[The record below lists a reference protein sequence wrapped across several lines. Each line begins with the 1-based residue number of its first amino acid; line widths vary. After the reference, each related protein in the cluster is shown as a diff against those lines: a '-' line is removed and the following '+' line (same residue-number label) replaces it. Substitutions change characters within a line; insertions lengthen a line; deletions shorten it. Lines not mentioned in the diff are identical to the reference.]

1 MKKTDNYSLPQWEK
15 QDFIKME
22 DFNDAFGS
30 IEQALTNMRTAA
42 GTYTGNGAMMAD
54 GGQEIALG
62 FKPKFVI
69 ITRGWLDPTFNP
81 RHFYVAGEAAG
92 GIHGRNRLMGNS
104 LLDVIVF
111 GRNAGQQAGAK
122 CRSVRLGALS
132 LEHVRRYEEA
142 LAQANIRRDVP
153 SPKLLPDYTRKV

>member
-22 DFNDAFGS
+22 DFNDAFSS

-81 RHFYVAGEAAG
+81 RGFYVTGEAAVEGQELYFQLTDNGFRVG
-92 GIHGRNRLMGNS
+92 GTT
-104 LLDVIVF
+104 
-111 GRNAGQQAGAK
+111 
-122 CRSVRLGALS
+122 
-132 LEHVRRYEEA
+132 EA
-142 LAQANIRRDVP
+142 LVDQVYNVNFPMELNTANLTYSYIAFH
-153 SPKLLPDYTRKV
+153 

>member
-42 GTYTGNGAMMAD
+42 GTYTGDGAMMAD

-81 RHFYVAGEAAG
+81 SSFYVTGEAA
-92 GIHGRNRLMGNS
+92 
-104 LLDVIVF
+104 VT
-111 GRNAGQQAGAK
+111 GQDLYLQFTDSGFRVGK
-122 CRSVRLGALS
+122 TT
-132 LEHVRRYEEA
+132 EA
-142 LAQANIRRDVP
+142 LVDQIQNVNFPLMLNEADVP
-153 SPKLLPDYTRKV
+153 YSYVAFQ